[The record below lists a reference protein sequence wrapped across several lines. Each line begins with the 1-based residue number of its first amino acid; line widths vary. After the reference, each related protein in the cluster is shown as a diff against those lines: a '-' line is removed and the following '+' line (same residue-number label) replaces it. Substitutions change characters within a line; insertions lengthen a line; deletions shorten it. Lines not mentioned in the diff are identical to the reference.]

1 MKTKPKSVVLLFLTA
16 IIWGFAFVAQK
27 VGAQYV
33 GAFTFNGIRFAL
45 GALSLFPV
53 IMLFEKEKTTKES
66 FKKTLKAGVI
76 CGTVLFIAS
85 TLQQMG
91 VEITNSAGKSGFITG
106 LYTVFVPIAAFLFM
120 KKKTN
125 ILTWV
130 GAVLAVGGLY
140 LLCMTGEESVGIG
153 DLVLLLGTVFWT
165 VHILAIDKF
174 MIDGISPL
182 RFSQMQFAVCAVL
195 SIICALIFE
204 DISFV
209 AIKSALLPIL
219 YGGFMSVGIAYT
231 CQVLGQKE
239 ADPTFAAI
247 VLSTESVFGAIGGVI
262 LAGESMT
269 VSAYIGCGL
278 IFAGIVLSQ
287 LKLKKKS
294 A

>member
-1 MKTKPKSVVLLFLTA
+1 MKTKPKSIVLLFLTA

-53 IMLFEKEKTTKES
+53 ILIFEKEKQTKES
-66 FKKTLKAGVI
+66 FKKTFIAGTI
-76 CGTVLFIAS
+76 CGAVLFIAS
-85 TLQQMG
+85 ALQQMG

-140 LLCMTGEESVGIG
+140 LLCMTGNEKVGIG

-165 VHILAIDKF
+165 IHILAIDKY

-182 RFSQMQFAVCAVL
+182 RFSQMQFAVCAIL
-195 SIICALIFE
+195 SIICAFIFE

-209 AIKSALLPIL
+209 GIKSALIPIL
-219 YGGFMSVGIAYT
+219 YGGFMSVGVAYT

-262 LAGESMT
+262 LAGETMT
-269 VSAYIGCGL
+269 ASAYIGCGL
-278 IFAGIVLSQ
+278 IFIGIVLSQ
-287 LKLKKKS
+287 LKLKKS

>member
-1 MKTKPKSVVLLFLTA
+1 MKTKPKSIVLLFLTA

-45 GALSLFPV
+45 GSLSLFPV
-53 IMLFEKEKTTKES
+53 IMLFEKEKQTKES
-66 FKKTLKAGVI
+66 FIKTLKAGVI

-125 ILTWV
+125 ILTWI
-130 GAVLAVGGLY
+130 GAVFAVGGLY

-165 VHILAIDKF
+165 IHILAIDKY

-195 SIICALIFE
+195 SLICAVIFE

-209 AIKSALLPIL
+209 AIRSALLPIL

-269 VSAYIGCGL
+269 PSAYIGCGL
-278 IFAGIVLSQ
+278 IFIGIVLSQ
-287 LKLKKKS
+287 LKLKKKT

>member
-53 IMLFEKEKTTKES
+53 ILLFEKEKQTKES
-66 FKKTLKAGVI
+66 FIKVLKSGTI

-91 VEITNSAGKSGFITG
+91 IEITKSAGKSGFITG
-106 LYTVFVPIAAFLFM
+106 LYTVLVPIAAFIFM

-125 ILTWV
+125 ILTWIGV
-130 GAVLAVGGLY
+130 TLAVAGLY
-140 LLCMTGEESVGIG
+140 LLCMTGNEKVGIG
-153 DLVLLLGTVFWT
+153 DLVLLIGTIFWT
-165 VHILAIDKF
+165 IHILAIDKY

-182 RFSQMQFAVCAVL
+182 RFSQMQFAVCAIL
-195 SIICALIFE
+195 SLICAVIFE

-209 AIKSALLPIL
+209 GIKDALIPIL
-219 YGGFMSVGIAYT
+219 YGGLMSVGVAYT
-231 CQVLGQKE
+231 CQVLGQKN

-247 VLSTESVFGAIGGVI
+247 VLSTESVFSAIGGV
-262 LAGESMT
+262 LLVGETMT

-287 LKLKKKS
+287 LKLKKS

>member
-66 FKKTLKAGVI
+66 FFKTLKAGVI
-76 CGTVLFIAS
+76 CGVVLFIAS
-85 TLQQMG
+85 TLQQVG

-120 KKKTN
+120 KKKTS
-125 ILTWV
+125 ILTWI

-174 MIDGISPL
+174 MVDGISPL

-195 SIICALIFE
+195 SLICAFIFE

-269 VSAYIGCGL
+269 VSAYIGCCL

-287 LKLKKKS
+287 LKIKKKS